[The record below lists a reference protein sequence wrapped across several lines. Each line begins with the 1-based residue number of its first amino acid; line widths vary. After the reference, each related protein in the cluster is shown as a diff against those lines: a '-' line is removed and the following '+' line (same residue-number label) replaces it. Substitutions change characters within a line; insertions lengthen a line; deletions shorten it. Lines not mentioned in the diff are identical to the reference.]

1 MLARLNRTQPCIPQ
15 SCCFERIGALCASQA
30 NGEGGTQRLYTGL
43 LDCIGKTYRSEGVRG
58 FYLGCTAN
66 VVRMIPT
73 GAIQHSAYSFL
84 KDAFNC
90 S

>member
-1 MLARLNRTQPCIPQ
+1 MCNTRAHIVPLMHCVA
-15 SCCFERIGALCASQA
+15 ASRQA

-43 LDCIGKTYRSEGVRG
+43 LDCIGKTYRCEGIRG

-73 GAIQHSAYSFL
+73 GAIQHAAYSFFKGML
-84 KDAFNC
+84 DC
-90 S
+90 T